1 MHVYSFRWL
10 LLNFKREFSMED
22 GIHMFEVLSS
32 QYLELS
38 SDEALRA
45 KHKAVALEFLAE
57 GKHALSTWP
66 RAQGVFKQKMMHACA
81 HCVGVEMR
89 VWGVEWMVAGSQHQM
104 LPPPLFVTTAGSE
117 LVIPPTQHWMCLTVL
132 LLLSNVSPCG
142 LVCQTLS

>member
-57 GKHALSTWP
+57 GKPPLSTWN
-66 RAQGVFKQKMMHACA
+66 H
-81 HCVGVEMR
+81 
-89 VWGVEWMVAGSQHQM
+89 
-104 LPPPLFVTTAGSE
+104 T
-117 LVIPPTQHWMCLTVL
+117 
-132 LLLSNVSPCG
+132 
-142 LVCQTLS
+142 